1 MERTPIWNELHLRM
15 KTFKTYIDFPFYRIR
30 KGAASDR
37 LARKACAGTRP
48 NENSFMLLVLTQLRK
63 APSSMVLHRSAWS
76 VSFRAEFDAYWIPD
90 SQCPE
95 ANSRAHCCACQ

>member
-37 LARKACAGTRP
+37 LARKASRERGLMRTPLCY
-48 NENSFMLLVLTQLRK
+48 
-63 APSSMVLHRSAWS
+63 SS
-76 VSFRAEFDAYWIPD
+76 
-90 SQCPE
+90 
-95 ANSRAHCCACQ
+95 